1 MVHIPEKKK
10 ILKKKKK
17 GNKQDTLSGWFEG
30 VEISDG
36 EVIRRHWNK
45 KNPHSFHSTKLVI
58 ILLTNIAFFKNVLSA
73 LKNELS

>member
-1 MVHIPEKKK
+1 MVHTPEKK

-17 GNKQDTLSGWFEG
+17 GNKQDTLSGWFQG

-36 EVIRRHWNK
+36 EVIRRHLKN

-58 ILLTNIAFFKNVLSA
+58 ILLTNIAFLKNVLLA